1 MKRLCD
7 LVISFMMLGLLAPIL
22 ILISITILIADG
34 RPVFFMQYR
43 VGKNRAL
50 FRIFKYRTMTV
61 REGSEHGS
69 FDAGNHS
76 RVTPIG
82 MVLRKTK
89 LDELPQ
95 LINVL
100 IGQMSVVGPRPEV
113 EKWTMVY
120 ADRWDKVLKVKP
132 GITDNASILFRKEE
146 ELLARSENPEET
158 YRNIVLP
165 QKLDYYEQYVE
176 RHTVFGDLLILLKTM
191 YIILFK

>member
-43 VGKNRAL
+43 VGKNREL